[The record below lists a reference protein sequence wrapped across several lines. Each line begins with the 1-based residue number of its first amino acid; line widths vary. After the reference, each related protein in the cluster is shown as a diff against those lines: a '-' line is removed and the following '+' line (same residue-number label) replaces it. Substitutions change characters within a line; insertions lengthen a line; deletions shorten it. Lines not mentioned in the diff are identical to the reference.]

1 MNPLYC
7 FKFDDITGEVE
18 QVEITE
24 YAVGYTYSGKK
35 VFYFESNDIVK
46 NQKRYTVEEKKF
58 DRFVNGKIYTFNGD
72 RKAAIDLMLKTM
84 KDKTKYHGREMR
96 RWNKLY
102 VLLWR
107 AETNEIQADT
117 K

>member
-1 MNPLYC
+1 MKPLYC
-7 FKFDDITGEVE
+7 FKFDDITGEVT
-18 QVEITE
+18 QIQIPK
-24 YAVGYTYSGKK
+24 YAVGYAYVRKK
-35 VFYFESNDIVK
+35 VYHFECSEIVK
-46 NQKRYTVEEKKF
+46 NQKQFTVEEKKF

-84 KDKTKYHGREMR
+84 KDKKKYHDREMR